1 MTAADVIIRSA
12 DFDDVHR
19 LAALADQLG
28 YPCTVESMAS
38 RLEELRD
45 RRDHAILVA
54 ESPGMGVIGWVH
66 VFVRPLLIAERA
78 AEIGGLVVDSDIRS
92 QGVGERLLEAAEA
105 WALEAGHARLRVR
118 SNVTRKRAHRF
129 YHLRSYQVIK
139 SQLVFE
145 KQLLKDVEN
154 ECS

>member
-1 MTAADVIIRSA
+1 MNASTVTIRSA
-12 DFDDVHR
+12 DFNDVPR
-19 LAALADQLG
+19 LASLADQLG
-28 YPCTVESMAS
+28 YPCKIESMAD
-38 RLEELRD
+38 RLNQLRD

-54 ESPGMGVIGWVH
+54 ESPDAGVVGWIH

-78 AEIGGLVVDSDIRS
+78 AEIGGLVVDHEFRS
-92 QGVGERLLEAAEA
+92 MGIGELLLEAAET
-105 WALEAGHARLRVR
+105 WALQTGYARLRVR

-139 SQLVFE
+139 TQIVFE
-145 KQLLKDVEN
+145 KLLNEEAEQ